1 MVMHLRCYQPGTA
14 INPMRLFR
22 DMPAALDRL
31 AKRIKEFT
39 PDVLVMTG
47 DILDMPDE
55 VIAGGT
61 P

>member
-1 MVMHLRCYQPGTA
+1 
-14 INPMRLFR
+14 MRLFR

-31 AKRIKEFT
+31 ARRIKEFT
-39 PDVLVMTG
+39 PYDLVMTG
-47 DILDMPDE
+47 GIFDMPDE